1 MKTFFLTFLFLISSF
16 CHSQNISESVKLN
29 IETENIEELIKELQ
43 LQNYSL
49 NECFKL
55 KEKPYS
61 LLAIAIKLE
70 KHKLFDFLVEQKVDI
85 NKICEDKSPLMYAV
99 KYGNIT
105 FVKKLVIAGAD
116 VKLENEE
123 GRTAIDYAKK
133 YDQKEILEYLQSI
146 KI

>member
-1 MKTFFLTFLFLISSF
+1 MKFFLTLFFFINSF
-16 CHSQNISESVKLN
+16 SYSQNINESIKMN
-29 IETENIEELIKELQ
+29 IETENIEELIKELKK
-43 LQNYSL
+43 QNYSL
-49 NECFKL
+49 DECFKL

-61 LLAIAIKLE
+61 LFAIAIKLE
-70 KHKLFDFLVEQKVDI
+70 KYKLFDFLVEQNADV

-105 FVKKLVIAGAD
+105 FVKKLVMAGAN

-123 GRTAIDYAKK
+123 RKTAIDYAKK